1 MLAEVGDADAVV
13 FVGGISPNLEG
24 EQLEIEEPGFK
35 GGDRTDLE
43 LPKAQRQ
50 VIAML
55 HQAGK
60 RVVFVNCSGCA
71 IAMVPETENAE
82 AILQAW
88 YPGERGGEAVAKVL
102 FGEVNPSGKLPVTFY
117 KSVNDLPDFLD
128 YTMKN
133 RTYRY
138 FKGEPLFPFGYGLS
152 YTTFEYGKPTL
163 MQVKSKKRGSKAADY
178 KLMFSLQ
185 NTGKREGTEVAQVYI
200 KRIDDVDGPIKSLKA
215 FKRVSLKAGER
226 QMVSIDLPRKS
237 FEGWDA

>member
-1 MLAEVGDADAVV
+1 
-13 FVGGISPNLEG
+13 
-24 EQLEIEEPGFK
+24 
-35 GGDRTDLE
+35 
-43 LPKAQRQ
+43 
-50 VIAML
+50 ML

-138 FKGEPLFPFGYGLS
+138 FKGKPLFPFGYGLS

-163 MQVKSKKRGSKAADY
+163 MQVKSRKRGSKAADY

-237 FEGWDA
+237 FEGWDAQTNTIRVVPGKYLVFVGGSSVDAAKAQVEVKIK

>member
-1 MLAEVGDADAVV
+1 M
-13 FVGGISPNLEG
+13 
-24 EQLEIEEPGFK
+24 
-35 GGDRTDLE
+35 
-43 LPKAQRQ
+43 
-50 VIAML
+50 
-55 HQAGK
+55 
-60 RVVFVNCSGCA
+60 
-71 IAMVPETENAE
+71 
-82 AILQAW
+82 
-88 YPGERGGEAVAKVL
+88 
-102 FGEVNPSGKLPVTFY
+102 
-117 KSVNDLPDFLD
+117 NDLPDFLD

-152 YTTFEYGKPTL
+152 YTSFEYGKPTL
-163 MQVKSKKRGSKAADY
+163 MQVKGKKRGSKAADY

-237 FEGWDA
+237 FEGWDAQTNTIRVVPGTYQVFVGGSSADAAKTKIEVKIK